1 MDIKAFLD
9 RYSDYRDGGMTPEEV
24 VEFEKE
30 IAGCSSFSRYHA
42 VMDEGISLLTSLP
55 EAESADDFM
64 PRLRHRL
71 YNVDQGI
78 AITSRWR
85 GGSAALLGMAGVGIL
100 ALFWLPF
107 AATVPLELELPPVA
121 AQAPSGAATAAVPA
135 LFRQGPF
142 LDTVDPATA
151 GVLGSQ
157 SDGVNQEWRSHTT
170 VYSAQLTKA
179 QGERSNR

>member
-1 MDIKAFLD
+1 MEIDTFLD
-9 RYSDYRDGGMTPEEV
+9 RYSDYRDGLMSPEEAS
-24 VEFEKE
+24 EFETE
-30 IAGCSSFSRYHA
+30 IAGCSTYSRYHA
-42 VMDEGISLLTSLP
+42 VMKEGIELLADLP
-55 EAESADDFM
+55 ERESSDDFM

-78 AITSRWR
+78 MTTTRWR

-107 AATVPLELELPPVA
+107 AATVPMELELPAVA
-121 AQAPSGAATAAVPA
+121 AEAPNRGSVELVPA

-142 LDTVDPATA
+142 LDTVDPSTA
-151 GVLGSQ
+151 SILGSHA
-157 SDGVNQEWRSHTT
+157 DGVDQQWRSSTA

-179 QGERSNR
+179 QSERSNR